1 MTREIL
7 ICFLRQTWLCIC
19 ILFVASVNTNAQ
31 NVSVADAIDKARML
45 KRSNTISS
53 HSNNTLSGAD
63 VSIDLAYTSENKGKT
78 LFYVFN
84 YADGGFAIIGGDE
97 KAKVVLGYSD
107 NGTFNIDSIPEG
119 LKDMLAS
126 YSEQIS
132 YAIDNNAEVPQ
143 MNMSTSKRSIAA
155 LLQTKWNQDSP
166 YNSSIPE
173 IGLNYSKF
181 VAGCAP
187 IAAAQIMKY
196 YNYPRSG
203 IGSKSYTTTY
213 NDASNGYTKKI
224 TFSADFAN
232 TIYDWDNMKNS
243 YSGYSTSVEQQA
255 VGLLVYHVGV
265 AMNANYGQYATGVY
279 TNADLPA
286 LKNYF
291 GYSSKATKENRS
303 SYSNSEWENLIYNEL
318 ALERPIFYAG
328 QATDGGHAFVCD
340 GYDSS
345 YDWYHFNWGWGGYC
359 DGYYPLTGS
368 GALQPNGSGIGGAGT
383 GSAYTSDQYAL
394 IGLCP
399 PPPEIKVT
407 GITLGQTSAS
417 MTVGETRS
425 LTATI
430 TPTNATNKN
439 VTWSSS
445 NTSIA
450 TVTSSGVVTAIKA
463 GSATITATASD
474 GSGISATC
482 LVAVTNNFNLSD
494 RKNVVTANTAG
505 ATVSFSTSNT
515 YEWEWDTTNNRM
527 RSTNYDVNSSTS
539 QTAINITVTKPTDL
553 SFDYSVSS
561 ESSYDKLT
569 ITLDGMMVVNAI
581 SGKNSS
587 MYNGSLTAGS
597 HILQLTYT
605 KDRSSKSGDDR
616 AYIYNLQLK
625 SSTVLVTGISLN
637 STSATMTVGDTK
649 SLTATITPTN
659 ATNKDI
665 TWSSSNTSVATVS
678 TSGVVTAI
686 NAGTATITATATDG
700 SGKNAS
706 CSLMV
711 KEKEPSVTV
720 TVKFTSGSVSVYDS
734 GDLSDLQM
742 SQGSSG
748 DKLVIN
754 LVSGQQYIY
763 NASEIA
769 DILFE
774 ENGSDNPSSPIDDG
788 TRHNGYEYVD
798 LGLSV
803 KWATM
808 NVGANSPTDAGG
820 YYAWGE
826 TETKDC
832 YNPESYKWYVPS
844 MNIHKWSKYVLYPDE
859 AYEGRIDYKSV
870 LDSEDDVASMLWK
883 GKWRM
888 PTEPEFSELL
898 TQCTWVEET
907 IDGVLG
913 IRITSNIEGYKD
925 KSIFLPACG
934 WRDWDNLYKPN
945 DVGVYWASTLSSI
958 SESSTY
964 GSTMSFERDY
974 YGNRHLE
981 KSLSTRIY
989 GHNIRPVLPR

>member
-1 MTREIL
+1 MAREIL
-7 ICFLRQTWLCIC
+7 IRFLRQTWLGIC

-31 NVSVADAIDKARML
+31 NVSVADAMSKARVL

-53 HSNNTLSGAD
+53 PSNNTLSGAD
-63 VSIDLAYTSENKGKT
+63 VNIDLAYTSENKGNT

-97 KAKVVLGYSD
+97 KAKEVLGYSD
-107 NGTFNIDSIPEG
+107 NGVFNIDSIPEG

-132 YAIDNNAEVPQ
+132 YAIDNNVEVSQ
-143 MNMSTSKRSIAA
+143 MNMSTTKRSIAT
-155 LLQTKWNQDSP
+155 LIQTTWNQSNP
-166 YNSSIPE
+166 FNSCIPE

-203 IGSKSYTTTY
+203 IGSKSYTKTY
-213 NDASNGYTKKI
+213 NDASNGYTKTI
-224 TFSADFAN
+224 TFSADFAK
-232 TIYDWDNMKNS
+232 TIYDWDNMRNS
-243 YSGYSTSVEQQA
+243 YYSSSTSIEQQA

-291 GYSSKATKENRS
+291 GYDTNARKEYRS
-303 SYSNSEWENLIYNEL
+303 SYSDSEWENLIYNEL

-368 GALQPNGSGIGGAGT
+368 GALQPNGNGIGGAGT

-407 GITLGQTSAS
+407 GITLSQTSTS
-417 MTVGETRS
+417 LTVGETRS

-445 NTSIA
+445 N
-450 TVTSSGVVTAIKA
+450 
-463 GSATITATASD
+463 
-474 GSGISATC
+474 
-482 LVAVTNNFNLSD
+482 
-494 RKNVVTANTAG
+494 AN
-505 ATVSFSTSNT
+505 
-515 YEWEWDTTNNRM
+515 
-527 RSTNYDVNSSTS
+527 
-539 QTAINITVTKPTDL
+539 
-553 SFDYSVSS
+553 
-561 ESSYDKLT
+561 
-569 ITLDGMMVVNAI
+569 
-581 SGKNSS
+581 
-587 MYNGSLTAGS
+587 
-597 HILQLTYT
+597 
-605 KDRSSKSGDDR
+605 
-616 AYIYNLQLK
+616 
-625 SSTVLVTGISLN
+625 
-637 STSATMTVGDTK
+637 
-649 SLTATITPTN
+649 
-659 ATNKDI
+659 
-665 TWSSSNTSVATVS
+665 VATVS
-678 TSGVVTAI
+678 ASGVVTAI

-706 CSLMV
+706 CLFTV
-711 KEKEPSVTV
+711 KKKEPSTTV
-720 TVKFTSGSVSVYDS
+720 TIMFTSGGVSVYDS

-754 LVSGQQYIY
+754 LVSGQQYVY

-769 DILFE
+769 DIRFE
-774 ENGSDNPSSPIDDG
+774 VNDSDNPSSPIDDG

-808 NVGANSPTDAGG
+808 NVGANSPTEAGG

-826 TETKDC
+826 TETKETYTLDTYLLVKKIEPTIYGQKYATIK
-832 YNPESYKWYVPS
+832 YNT
-844 MNIHKWSKYVLYPDE
+844 DE
-859 AYEGRIDYKSV
+859 NYGPVDNKTTLEIV
-870 LDSEDDVASMLWK
+870 DDVASVSWK

-888 PTEPEFSELL
+888 PTDSELTEL
-898 TQCTWVEET
+898 RTKCNWKQESVN
-907 IDGVLG
+907 GVLG
-913 IRITSNIEGYKD
+913 MRVSSTIPGYED
-925 KSIFLPACG
+925 KSIFLPAG
-934 WRDWDNLYKPN
+934 GYKYG
-945 DVGVYWASTLSSI
+945 DLIHEGVGHFWSSTANQGFSADFIWFHEGTVYW
-958 SESSTY
+958 
-964 GSTMSFERDY
+964 DY
-974 YGNRHLE
+974 FYRYWGRNV
-981 KSLSTRIY
+981 
-989 GHNIRPVLPR
+989 RPVLPK